1 MRAWLATLILIF
13 AVLATGVHASPVSHD
28 HDANAVH
35 SHDIPDADHHSV
47 DVADDSDA
55 GTPADLTGDVI
66 THYHMSVGLAAN
78 APAVLNVAA
87 PNRQAN
93 RHAPG
98 KVLASLSSRPPIQ
111 PPSA

>member
-47 DVADDSDA
+47 DVADDSDV

-111 PPSA
+111 PPAA

>member
-1 MRAWLATLILIF
+1 MREWLVTLILIF
-13 AVLATGVHASPVSHD
+13 AVLASSVHASPASHD

-47 DVADDSDA
+47 EVSDDSDDGA
-55 GTPADLTGDVI
+55 PADLTGDVI

-78 APAVLNVAA
+78 APTVLNVAA

>member
-1 MRAWLATLILIF
+1 MRVWLSTLILIF
-13 AVLATGVHASPVSHD
+13 AVLASGVHASPASHD

-47 DVADDSDA
+47 EVSDDGGDGA
-55 GTPADLTGDVI
+55 PADLTGDVI

-78 APAVLNVAA
+78 APSVVSVAV
-87 PNRQAN
+87 PDRQAY
-93 RHAPG
+93 RHALG

>member
-1 MRAWLATLILIF
+1 MRAWFATLILIF
-13 AVLATGVHASPVSHD
+13 AVLASGVHASPASHD
-28 HDANAVH
+28 HDSNAAH
-35 SHDIPDADHHSV
+35 SHNVEDSDHHSLE
-47 DVADDSDA
+47 VADYGDDT
-55 GTPADLTGDVI
+55 TPADLTGDVI

-78 APAVLNVAA
+78 APTVLNVAA